1 VQDRGC
7 VALARRAPRGG
18 VRHLL
23 PDAPHARDGVELADG
38 AGAGPAAPP
47 ARARDGRGPARGCR
61 RARGAHAAAPVG
73 ASPGAPG
80 KAAGGAPWPPAR
92 QAIGPRARA
101 AGRAARADG
110 RADRAVLPPRS
121 PALLRGARFR
131 VSGPLHL
138 HGRIL
143 ADLPQRRRERGLP
156 DGLPRR
162 WAVVLDPQRAVRGA
176 VRGGDEGRLAL
187 SAVPAPGT
195 RPRARRLYRD
205 RGPPAGRRMDRR
217 RIGARVAG
225 RAPRGSPA
233 RLKRLSSATS
243 PPRPP
248 ASRRCNSTAVRRRWR
263 TP

>member
-1 VQDRGC
+1 MWRRGRPSSCPFFFFFQAEDGIRDYKVTGVQTC
-7 VALARRAPRGG
+7 ALPISW
-18 VRHLL
+18 
-23 PDAPHARDGVELADG
+23 
-38 AGAGPAAPP
+38 PAAP
-47 ARARDGRGPARGCR
+47 
-61 RARGAHAAAPVG
+61 
-73 ASPGAPG
+73 
-80 KAAGGAPWPPAR
+80 
-92 QAIGPRARA
+92 QAIGPRPRA
-101 AGRAARADG
+101 AARAARADG
-110 RADRAVLPPRS
+110 RADRAVLSPRS

-176 VRGGDEGRLAL
+176 VRGGDEGGLAL

-217 RIGARVAG
+217 RIGARVAR
-225 RAPRGSPA
+225 RAPRRSAA
-233 RLKRLSSATS
+233 RLR
-243 PPRPP
+243 
-248 ASRRCNSTAVRRRWR
+248 
-263 TP
+263 